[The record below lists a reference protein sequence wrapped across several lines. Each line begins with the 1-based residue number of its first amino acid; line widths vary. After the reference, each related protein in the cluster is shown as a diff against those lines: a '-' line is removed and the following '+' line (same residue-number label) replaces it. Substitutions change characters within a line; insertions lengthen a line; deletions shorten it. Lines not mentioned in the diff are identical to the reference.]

1 MLIIRE
7 PRERI
12 LEAEQLRVRA
22 RRGIPDTLRKV
33 RGLEQRLPP
42 PAAAALVDPGIAQ
55 NAEQPARHRMI
66 RAQLIGARQGTLGR
80 DLHEVVRILRV
91 AREGARKPPQTRQE
105 FDDLITQVLA
115 G

>member
-55 NAEQPARHRMI
+55 NAEQPARHGVI
-66 RAQLIGARQGTLGR
+66 RTKLLGAREGALRG
-80 DLHEVVRILRV
+80 DLHEIVGILRV
-91 AREGARKPPQTRQE
+91 AREGARKPPQTR
-105 FDDLITQVLA
+105 
-115 G
+115 